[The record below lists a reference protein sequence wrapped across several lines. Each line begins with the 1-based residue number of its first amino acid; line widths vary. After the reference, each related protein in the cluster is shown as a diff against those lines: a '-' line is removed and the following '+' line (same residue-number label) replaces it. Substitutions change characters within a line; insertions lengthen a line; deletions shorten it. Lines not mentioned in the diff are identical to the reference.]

1 MVTEIPGVDPLGRM
15 TRKEAA
21 ALLGYH
27 PGTLANW
34 AVLGRDGPPVHKD
47 RAGKVFYKF
56 EEVRAFALGEAGI
69 AQPIA
74 A

>member
-1 MVTEIPGVDPLGRM
+1 MAEEIPGVDPLGRM
-15 TRKEAA
+15 SRKAAA

-34 AVLGRDGPPVHKD
+34 AVIGEGPAAHKD
-47 RAGKVFYKF
+47 RAGKIFYKI
-56 EEVRAFALGEAGI
+56 EEVRAFALGET
-69 AQPIA
+69 AQPMA

>member
-15 TRKEAA
+15 SRKAA
-21 ALLGYH
+21 ASLLGYH

-34 AVLGRDGPPVHKD
+34 AVIGEGPPAHRD
-47 RAGKVFYKF
+47 RAGKVFYKVD
-56 EEVRAFALGEAGI
+56 EVTAFALGDVGA
-69 AQPIA
+69 AQPLA